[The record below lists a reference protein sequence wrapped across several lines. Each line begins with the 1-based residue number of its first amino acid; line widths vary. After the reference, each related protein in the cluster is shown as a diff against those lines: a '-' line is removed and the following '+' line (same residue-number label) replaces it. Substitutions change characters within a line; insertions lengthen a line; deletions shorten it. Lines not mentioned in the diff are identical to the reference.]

1 MKKTVVGLTGNMG
14 SGKTTA
20 ARMIQE
26 DVIPVFDADAA
37 VHRLMKENAGMKAL
51 FARRFPGILSGDEIS
66 RPFLS
71 AEIAAGRL
79 DIRELEKMIYP
90 FLEEELKLFFA
101 RHVREPVIVLDAP
114 LLFEAGWDKFCDRII
129 WMTVNAEERRRRV
142 FRRPG
147 MTEEKYR
154 SLLSRQTDEEKASAR
169 ADYIVDSGAGMKAV
183 RQRIAEIME
192 DIKCVK

>member
-1 MKKTVVGLTGNMG
+1 MKRTVVGLTGNIG

-26 DVIPVFDADAA
+26 AVIPVFDADAA

-51 FARRFPGILSGDEIS
+51 FTRRFPGVLAGDEIS

-79 DIRELEKMIYP
+79 DVRELEKMIYP
-90 FLEEELKLFFA
+90 FLEEELTLFFA
-101 RHVREPVIVLDAP
+101 RHIREPVVVLDAP
-114 LLFEAGWDKFCDRII
+114 LLFEAGWDKFCDRIV
-129 WMTVNAEERRRRV
+129 WMTVDAEERRRRV
-142 FRRPG
+142 FGRPG

-154 SLLSRQTDEEKASAR
+154 SLLSRQADEEKAFAR
-169 ADYIVDSGAGMKAV
+169 ADYIVDSGKGMEAV
-183 RQRIAEIME
+183 RQKIAEIME

>member
-1 MKKTVVGLTGNMG
+1 MLCC
-14 SGKTTA
+14 
-20 ARMIQE
+20 
-26 DVIPVFDADAA
+26 
-37 VHRLMKENAGMKAL
+37 
-51 FARRFPGILSGDEIS
+51 
-66 RPFLS
+66 
-71 AEIAAGRL
+71 
-79 DIRELEKMIYP
+79 
-90 FLEEELKLFFA
+90 
-101 RHVREPVIVLDAP
+101 VIVLDAP

-154 SLLSRQTDEEKASAR
+154 SLLSRQTDEEKASAW